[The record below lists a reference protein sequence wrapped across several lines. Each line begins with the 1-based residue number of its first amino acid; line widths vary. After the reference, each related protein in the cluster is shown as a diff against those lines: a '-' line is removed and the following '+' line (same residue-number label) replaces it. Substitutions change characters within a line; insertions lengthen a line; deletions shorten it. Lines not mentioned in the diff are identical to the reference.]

1 MINWNVTCQIA
12 EFQTDLTNDL
22 KHSEDFVDNL
32 CTSDVQNKINYEIN
46 RTQPKE
52 EHEIKRNEN

>member
-1 MINWNVTCQIA
+1 MTCQIA